1 MPQILRRPTIRTI
14 RGSQLAP
21 YHTQLDYQWG
31 HHQDKEDLL
40 FLAVQQHR
48 SQGKINLIQGNL
60 HIKMRNI
67 TFLVMPDSRS
77 SWPQNQT
84 VQVVIAVIKRETH
97 PLTNFKNWIIKSLCM
112 KLGLMLL
119 LIKFHQLAGQ
129 LEGPHPRQAQAQLV
143 EAHTFPHQQQLF
155 PLHIILVEITE
166 GLCRMSREK
175 WQPHH
180 SPNSIHQLETGEIQL
195 KF

>member
-77 SWPQNQT
+77 S
-84 VQVVIAVIKRETH
+84 
-97 PLTNFKNWIIKSLCM
+97 
-112 KLGLMLL
+112 
-119 LIKFHQLAGQ
+119 
-129 LEGPHPRQAQAQLV
+129 
-143 EAHTFPHQQQLF
+143 
-155 PLHIILVEITE
+155 
-166 GLCRMSREK
+166 
-175 WQPHH
+175 
-180 SPNSIHQLETGEIQL
+180 
-195 KF
+195 